1 MVLTLTMV
9 LSLAACGNDDAN
21 PDQATDSTQ
30 VQTGDTTD
38 NNQTGD
44 TQSSEVDLAAL
55 RTQILTDC
63 GITDSVNVETD
74 ALNNLYGITADQVAS
89 SASFN
94 ATSGAAFPQEVV
106 MIQAVDASAA
116 SDIAAKLESRLNTI
130 AETAASYD
138 PTSLELAENCPWS
151 PTASMWVCSS
161 PPTMT
166 IWSLPSRTHWPN
178 PQPHPENEPTAG
190 QS

>member
-1 MVLTLTMV
+1 
-9 LSLAACGNDDAN
+9 
-21 PDQATDSTQ
+21 
-30 VQTGDTTD
+30 
-38 NNQTGD
+38 
-44 TQSSEVDLAAL
+44 
-55 RTQILTDC
+55 
-63 GITDSVNVETD
+63 
-74 ALNNLYGITADQVAS
+74 
-89 SASFN
+89 
-94 ATSGAAFPQEVV
+94 

-138 PTSLELAENCPWS
+138 PTSLELAENCPVVT
-151 PTASMWVCSS
+151 TASMWVCSS

-166 IWSLPSRTHWPN
+166 TWSLPSRTHWPN

>member
-1 MVLTLTMV
+1 MKRLVSLAAMVLTLAMV
-9 LSLAACGNDDAN
+9 LSLAACGNDDTN

-74 ALNNLYGITADQVAS
+74 
-89 SASFN
+89 
-94 ATSGAAFPQEVV
+94 PE
-106 MIQAVDASAA
+106 
-116 SDIAAKLESRLNTI
+116 
-130 AETAASYD
+130 
-138 PTSLELAENCPWS
+138 
-151 PTASMWVCSS
+151 
-161 PPTMT
+161 
-166 IWSLPSRTHWPN
+166 
-178 PQPHPENEPTAG
+178 QPLRHHR
-190 QS
+190 

>member
-44 TQSSEVDLAAL
+44 TQSSDVDLAAL

-94 ATSGAAFPQEVV
+94 ATSG
-106 MIQAVDASAA
+106 
-116 SDIAAKLESRLNTI
+116 
-130 AETAASYD
+130 ETAASYD
-138 PTSLELAENCPWS
+138 PTSLELAEDCPVV
-151 PTASMWVCSS
+151 TNGVYVGMFFSS
-161 PPTMT
+161 HYDDMVAAFQNA
-166 IWSLPSRTHWPN
+166 L
-178 PQPHPENEPTAG
+178 A
-190 QS
+190 

>member
-1 MVLTLTMV
+1 MKRLVSLVAMVLTLTMV

-30 VQTGDTTD
+30 VQTGD
-38 NNQTGD
+38 
-44 TQSSEVDLAAL
+44 
-55 RTQILTDC
+55 
-63 GITDSVNVETD
+63 TD

-138 PTSLELAENCPWS
+138 PTSLELAENCPVV
-151 PTASMWVCSS
+151 TNGVYVGMFFSS
-161 PPTMT
+161 HYDDMVAAFQNA
-166 IWSLPSRTHWPN
+166 L
-178 PQPHPENEPTAG
+178 A
-190 QS
+190 

>member
-1 MVLTLTMV
+1 MVLTLAMV
-9 LSLAACGNDDAN
+9 LSLAACGNDDTSS
-21 PDQATDSTQ
+21 DQATDSTQ

-44 TQSSEVDLAAL
+44 TQSSDVDLAAL

-74 ALNNLYGITADQVAS
+74 ALNNLYGITADQV
-89 SASFN
+89 
-94 ATSGAAFPQEVV
+94 
-106 MIQAVDASAA
+106 
-116 SDIAAKLESRLNTI
+116 RR
-130 AETAASYD
+130 TA
-138 PTSLELAENCPWS
+138 LWS

-166 IWSLPSRTHWPN
+166 TWSLPSRTHWPN

>member
-1 MVLTLTMV
+1 MKRLVSLAAMVLTLTMV

-94 ATSGAAFPQEVV
+94 A
-106 MIQAVDASAA
+106 
-116 SDIAAKLESRLNTI
+116 RL
-130 AETAASYD
+130 A
-138 PTSLELAENCPWS
+138 
-151 PTASMWVCSS
+151 
-161 PPTMT
+161 
-166 IWSLPSRTHWPN
+166 LPSPRKW
-178 PQPHPENEPTAG
+178 
-190 QS
+190 